1 MEISNCILY
10 TKLDE
15 ISRKYETEH
24 FMNIDFVKLFK
35 LHKAKSHE
43 INDLKNHIKKIYLK
57 LILNY
62 HPDKFSH
69 YATQSVEANS
79 SEYVYNPDIDYSVRM
94 DHILTG
100 KMVSYISDI
109 NELLNEVLIKEPE
122 ILISLVKGDIDKV
135 LFESSYIKDFSNLK
149 NGYGNLVDKEYKKA
163 SEEQLREFDSKN
175 SKVIDTV
182 LSLEE
187 LELLINNSNEERE
200 KVKVENLF
208 NEEDMKDPNFMN
220 KFNSTFDNM
229 TSKMDNQETF
239 ELMPCNYNQ
248 YSLNSYDNFFEGNNG
263 FNQLDEVFQI
273 PNRGNNNRG
282 IKQMSYEEMLKER
295 ADFDKILEVKTIN
308 KMD

>member
-1 MEISNCILY
+1 MEISNTIIHN
-10 TKLDE
+10 KLEE
-15 ISRKYETEH
+15 ISKKYETEN
-24 FMNIDFVKLFK
+24 FMNIDFLKLFK

-69 YATQSVEANS
+69 YAKQTVAENS

-94 DHILTG
+94 DHILSG

-122 ILISLVKGDIDKV
+122 ILISLIKGDIDKV

-149 NGYGNLVDKEYKKA
+149 NSYGNSVVKEYQKA
-163 SEEQLREFDSKN
+163 SEEQLREFESKN
-175 SKVIDTV
+175 SKVIDTA

-187 LELLINNSNEERE
+187 LEQLINTSNEERE

-208 NEEDMKDPNFMN
+208 NEEDMKDPNFMD
-220 KFNSTFDNM
+220 KFNSTFENL
-229 TSKMDNQETF
+229 TPKTDNQESF

-248 YSLNSYDNFFEGNNG
+248 YSLNSYDNFLGNSN
-263 FNQLDEVFQI
+263 FNQLDEAFQI
-273 PNRGNNNRG
+273 PNRSISNRP

-295 ADFDKILEVKTIN
+295 ADFDKSERKTIN

>member
-10 TKLDE
+10 NKLDE
-15 ISRKYETEH
+15 ISRKYELEH
-24 FMNIDFVKLFK
+24 FTNIDFIKLFK

-43 INDLKNHIKKIYLK
+43 INDLKNHIKRIYLK

-62 HPDKFSH
+62 HSDKYH
-69 YATQSVEANS
+69 QYATQSVEANS

-94 DHILTG
+94 DHILSG

-109 NELLNEVLIKEPE
+109 NEMLNEVLIKEPE
-122 ILISLVKGDIDKV
+122 ILISLIKGDIDKV

-149 NGYGNLVDKEYKKA
+149 NGYGSLVDKEYKKA
-163 SEEQLREFDSKN
+163 SEEQLKEFESKN
-175 SKVIDTV
+175 SKVIDTA

-187 LELLINNSNEERE
+187 LEQLINTSNEERE

-229 TSKMDNQETF
+229 TSKLDNQETF

-248 YSLNSYDNFFEGNNG
+248 YSLNSYDNLFGGNST
-263 FNQLDEVFQI
+263 FNQLEEVFQI
-273 PNRGNNNRG
+273 PNRGNMNKQ
-282 IKQMSYEEMLKER
+282 IKQMSYEEILKER
-295 ADFDKILEVKTIN
+295 AEFDKTVEVKSIN